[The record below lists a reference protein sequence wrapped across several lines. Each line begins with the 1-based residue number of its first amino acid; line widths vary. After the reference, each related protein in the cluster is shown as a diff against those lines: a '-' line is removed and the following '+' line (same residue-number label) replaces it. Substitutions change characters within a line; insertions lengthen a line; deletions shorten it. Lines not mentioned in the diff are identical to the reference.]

1 MGLRSGKIPAI
12 HSNFMKHGRHFSFVL
27 YGLLPALALLSGC
40 ANVIAPVGGPKDE
53 APPMV
58 VEEGSTPNLQ
68 TRFQRQRILLTFD
81 EWIEVADVAKQV
93 VVSPPLEHPFEITLK
108 GRTLRFDFD
117 EREVLRDSATYT
129 INFGEAV
136 KDLTERNPAKD
147 LRFVFSTGDQ
157 IDSLSLQGTIVDAQ
171 SGDPV
176 DGALFMLYDNLADSV
191 VRTQKPFYFG
201 RTGKDGLFKIENIKA
216 GTFKGLALVDS
227 DFNYLFNFKTERI
240 GFTDSLITIPAD
252 TASGLTIKLFSEEI
266 PIQIKDSELKGYGSA
281 KVVFNRIPGGL
292 NLRYDPPGAVVYKS
306 EVADSIRLWYRPGDS
321 TALRAIYFEADSTFS
336 DTLYLSPAT
345 REAFLKTAKLRD
357 ADARSKGS
365 LLKVNP
371 GKDFRIQFNHPLD
384 AIDTARMAVYEDTTR
399 TRIPARIGISESA
412 PHELLIGWNWKEGKR
427 YEMELLPGAVRDWY
441 GLANDSLMKKWIVE
455 PVKSFGNITLTIE
468 GLDPE
473 MNYVAELLF
482 QENNVVEKL
491 LIENTE
497 TYQRIFNLLPPGN
510 YSVRIVTDLNQNGR
524 WDAGLYD
531 AKRQPEPIFK
541 TNLEPLR
548 ANWDLETKVVVE

>member
-1 MGLRSGKIPAI
+1 
-12 HSNFMKHGRHFSFVL
+12 MKHGRYFSFVL
-27 YGLLPALALLSGC
+27 YCLLPALAVLSGC

-53 APPMV
+53 APPVV
-58 VEEGSTPNLQ
+58 VEEGSTPNFQ
-68 TRFQRQRILLTFD
+68 TRFQRQRIVLNFD
-81 EWIEVADVAKQV
+81 EWIQITEVSKQV

-171 SGDPV
+171 TGEPV
-176 DGALFMLYDNLADSV
+176 DGALFMLYDNLADTV
-191 VRTQKPFYFG
+191 VRTEKPFYFG
-201 RTGKDGLFKIENIKA
+201 RTNKEGRFKIENIKA

-240 GFTDSLITIPAD
+240 GFTDSLIAIPAD
-252 TASGLTIKLFSEEI
+252 TAAGLTIKLFAEEI

-281 KVVFNRIPGGL
+281 KIVFNRIPDGL
-292 NLRYDPPGAVVYKS
+292 NLRYDPPGAVVYKA
-306 EVADSIRLWYRPGDS
+306 EVADSIRLWYRPDDS
-321 TALRAIYFEADSTFS
+321 TALRTIYLEADSTFS
-336 DTLYLSPAT
+336 DTLYVSPAT
-345 REAFLKTAKLRD
+345 KESFLKTAKLRD
-357 ADARSKGS
+357 ADARSLGS
-365 LLKVNP
+365 VLKVNP
-371 GKDFRIQFNHPLD
+371 GKEFRIQFNHPLD
-384 AIDTARMAVYEDTTR
+384 AIDTTRMAVFEDTTR
-399 TRIPARIGISESA
+399 TRIPARIAISESA
-412 PHELLIGWNWKEGKR
+412 PHELLIGWKWKEGIR

-455 PVKSFGNITLTIE
+455 PVKSFGNIKLTIE

-473 MNYVAELLF
+473 LNYVAELLF
-482 QENNVVEKL
+482 QENNLVEKL
-491 LIENTE
+491 LIENVE
-497 TYQRIFNLLPPGN
+497 TYQRSFTLLPPGN
-510 YSVRIVTDLNQNGR
+510 YSLRIITDLNQNGR

-541 TNLEPLR
+541 TKLEPLR

>member
-1 MGLRSGKIPAI
+1 LGLRSGKIPAI
-12 HSNFMKHGRHFSFVL
+12 HSNFMKHRRYFPFVL
-27 YGLLPALALLSGC
+27 YFLLPALVVLSGC

-53 APPMV
+53 APPV
-58 VEEGSTPNLQ
+58 VVKEGSTPNFQ
-68 TRFQRQRILLTFD
+68 TRFQRQRILLNFD
-81 EWIEVADVAKQV
+81 EWIQITEVSKQV
-93 VVSPPLEHPFEITLK
+93 VVSPPLEHPIEITLK

-171 SGDPV
+171 TGEPV
-176 DGALFMLYDNLADSV
+176 DGALFMLYDNLADTV
-191 VRTQKPFYFG
+191 VRTEKPFYFG
-201 RTGKDGLFKIENIKA
+201 RTNKEGRFKIENIKA

-252 TASGLTIKLFSEEI
+252 TAANLTIKLFAEEI
-266 PIQIKDSELKGYGSA
+266 PIKIKDRELKGYGSA
-281 KVVFNRIPGGL
+281 KIVFNRVPGGL
-292 NLRYDPPGAVVYKS
+292 NLRYDPPGAVVYKA
-306 EVADSIRLWYRPGDS
+306 EVADSIRLWYRPDDS
-321 TALRAIYFEADSTFS
+321 TALRTIYLEADSTFS
-336 DTLYLSPAT
+336 DTLYVSPAT
-345 REAFLKTAKLRD
+345 RESFLKTAKLRD
-357 ADARSKGS
+357 ADARSLGS
-365 LLKVNP
+365 VLKVNP
-371 GKDFRIQFNHPLD
+371 GKEFRIQFNHPLD
-384 AIDTARMAVYEDTTR
+384 AIDTTRLAVFEDTTR

-412 PHELLIGWNWKEGKR
+412 PNELLIGWNWKEGIR

-455 PVKSFGNITLTIE
+455 PVKSFGNIKLTIE

-473 MNYVAELLF
+473 LNYVAELLF
-482 QENNVVEKL
+482 QESNLVEKL
-491 LIENTE
+491 LIENVE
-497 TYQRIFNLLPPGN
+497 TYQRNFTLLPPGN
-510 YSVRIVTDLNQNGR
+510 YSLRIITDLNKNGR

-541 TNLEPLR
+541 TKLEPLR
-548 ANWDLETKVVVE
+548 ANWDLDTKVVVE

>member
-1 MGLRSGKIPAI
+1 LGLRSGKIPAI
-12 HSNFMKHGRHFSFVL
+12 HSTFMKHGRHFSFIF
-27 YGLLPALALLSGC
+27 YGLLPVLAVLSGC

-53 APPMV
+53 APPV
-58 VEEGSTPNLQ
+58 VVQEGSTPNLQ

-81 EWIEVADVAKQV
+81 EWIQLADIAKQV

-171 SGDPV
+171 SGEPV

-201 RTGKDGLFKIENIKA
+201 RTNKEGRFKIENIKT
-216 GTFKGLALVDS
+216 GTFKGLALMDS

-252 TASGLTIKLFSEEI
+252 TASRLTIKLFSEEI
-266 PIQIKDSELKGYGSA
+266 PIQIKDSELKGHGSA
-281 KVVFNRIPGGL
+281 KVVFNRIPDGL

-306 EVADSIRLWYRPGDS
+306 EVADSIRLWYRPDDS

-336 DTLYLSPAT
+336 DTLYVSPAT
-345 REAFLKTAKLRD
+345 RESFLKTAKLRD
-357 ADARSKGS
+357 ADARSTGS

-371 GKDFRIQFNHPLD
+371 GKEFRIQFNHPLD

-441 GLANDSLMKKWIVE
+441 GLANDTLVKKWIVE
-455 PVKSFGNITLTIE
+455 PVKSFGNITLNIE
-468 GLDPE
+468 GLDPGL
-473 MNYVAELLF
+473 NYVAELLF
-482 QENNVVEKL
+482 QENNLVEKL
-491 LIENTE
+491 LITNAE
-497 TYQRIFNLLPPGN
+497 TYQRNFTLLPPGN

-541 TNLEPLR
+541 TKLEPLR

>member
-1 MGLRSGKIPAI
+1 
-12 HSNFMKHGRHFSFVL
+12 MKHGSYFPFVICC
-27 YGLLPALALLSGC
+27 LLSALALLNGC

-53 APPMV
+53 APPV
-58 VEEGSTPNLQ
+58 VVAEGSTPNFQ

-81 EWIEVADVAKQV
+81 EWIQITEVAKQV

-157 IDSLSLQGTIVDAQ
+157 IDSLSLQGTIVDAV
-171 SGDPV
+171 SGEPV

-201 RTGKDGLFKIENIKA
+201 RTNKEGRFRIENIKA

-252 TASGLTIKLFSEEI
+252 TAAALTIRLFAEEI
-266 PIQIKDSELKGYGSA
+266 PLQIKDSELKGYGSA
-281 KVVFNRIPGGL
+281 KVVFNRLPGGL
-292 NLRYDPPGAVVYKS
+292 NLRYDPPGAVVHKI
-306 EVADSIRLWYRPGDS
+306 EVADSIRLWYRPDDS
-321 TALRAIYFEADSTFS
+321 TALRTIYLEADSTFS
-336 DTLYLSPAT
+336 DTLYLNPAT
-345 REAFLKTAKLRD
+345 KEAFLKTAKLRD
-357 ADARSKGS
+357 ADARSAGS

-371 GKDFRIQFNHPLD
+371 GKEFRIQFNHPL
-384 AIDTARMAVYEDTTR
+384 ATIDTARLAVYEDTTR
-399 TRIPARIGISESA
+399 TRIPAQIRISESA
-412 PHELLIGWNWKEGKR
+412 PHELLIGWPWKEGKR
-427 YEMELLPGAVRDWY
+427 YEMELLPNAVRDWY

-455 PVKSFGNITLTIE
+455 PVKSFGNIKLAIE
-468 GLDPE
+468 GLDPAL
-473 MNYVAELLF
+473 NYVAELLF

-491 LIENTE
+491 LIENVE
-497 TYQRIFNLLPPGN
+497 TYQRSFTLLPPGN
-510 YSVRIVTDLNQNGR
+510 YSLRIVTDMNQNGR

-531 AKRQPEPIFK
+531 TKRQPEPIFK
-541 TNLEPLR
+541 TKLEPLR

>member
-1 MGLRSGKIPAI
+1 
-12 HSNFMKHGRHFSFVL
+12 MKHGRDYSFVF
-27 YGLLPALALLSGC
+27 YCLLPALALLSGC

-53 APPMV
+53 APPV
-58 VEEGSTPNLQ
+58 VVQEGSTSNFQ

-81 EWIEVADVAKQV
+81 EWIQIAEVAKQV

-136 KDLTERNPAKD
+136 QDLTERNPAKD

-157 IDSLSLQGTIVDAQ
+157 IDSLSLSGTIVDAL
-171 SGDPV
+171 SGEPV

-201 RTGKDGLFKIENIKA
+201 RTNKEGRFKIENIKA
-216 GTFKGLALVDS
+216 GTFKGLALMDS

-240 GFTDSLITIPAD
+240 GFPDSLISIATD
-252 TASGLTIKLFSEEI
+252 TVANLTIKLFAEEI

-281 KVVFNRIPGGL
+281 KVVLNRIPDGMT
-292 NLRYDPPGAVVYKS
+292 LRYDPPGAVVYKV
-306 EVADSIRLWYRPGDS
+306 EVADSLRLWYRPDDS
-321 TALRAIYFEADSTFS
+321 TALRTIYFEADSTFS

-345 REAFLKTAKLRD
+345 KESFLKTAKLRD
-357 ADARSKGS
+357 ADARSAGS

-371 GKDFRIQFNHPLD
+371 GKEFRIQFNHPLD
-384 AIDTARMAVYEDTTR
+384 AVDTARLVVYEDTTR
-399 TRIPARIGISESA
+399 TRIPALIRISESA
-412 PHELLIGWNWKEGKR
+412 PDELLIGWPWKEGKR
-427 YEMELLPGAVRDWY
+427 YEMQLLPGAVRDWY
-441 GLANDSLMKKWIVE
+441 GLTNDTLVKKWIVE
-455 PVKSFGNITLTIE
+455 PVKSFGNIQLNIE
-468 GLDPE
+468 GLNPE
-473 MNYVAELLF
+473 LNYVAELLF
-482 QENNVVEKL
+482 QENTVVEKL
-491 LIENTE
+491 LIENSA
-497 TYQRIFNLLPPGN
+497 TYQRSFALLPPGN
-510 YSVRIVTDLNQNGR
+510 YSLRIVTDLNQNGR
-524 WDAGLYD
+524 WDSGLYD

-541 TNLEPLR
+541 TKLEPLR